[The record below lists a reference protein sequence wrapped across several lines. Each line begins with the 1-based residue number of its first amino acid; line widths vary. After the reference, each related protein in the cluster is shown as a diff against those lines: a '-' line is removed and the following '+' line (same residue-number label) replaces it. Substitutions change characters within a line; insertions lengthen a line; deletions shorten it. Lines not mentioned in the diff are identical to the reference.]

1 MVKPRTKLKPHAR
14 PKSRKRWDEP
24 WGVGLALNEAVFDAA
39 RARCVCGDSMWWRV
53 NRSDPWRC
61 RTCAP
66 PDARANVYWMRKKKM
81 VDPTEAEIA
90 AIQATLEPAGEFLE
104 SLGETDLAKLS
115 PEDFFTFVE
124 VVVTAYQDNLLAINA
139 P

>member
-1 MVKPRTKLKPHAR
+1 MVKPRSKLSKR

-24 WGVGLALNEAVFDAA
+24 WGIGIVINEPVLDAT
-39 RARCVCGDSMWWRV
+39 RARCACGDGMWWRIKPC
-53 NRSDPWRC
+53 DPWCC
-61 RTCAP
+61 RTCVP
-66 PDARANVYWMRKKKM
+66 PNARANVYWMRRKKV

-104 SLGETDLAKLS
+104 SIGETDLAKLS
-115 PEDFFTFVE
+115 TEDFLTFVE
-124 VVVTAYQDNLLAINA
+124 VVVTAYQDNLRAIIA